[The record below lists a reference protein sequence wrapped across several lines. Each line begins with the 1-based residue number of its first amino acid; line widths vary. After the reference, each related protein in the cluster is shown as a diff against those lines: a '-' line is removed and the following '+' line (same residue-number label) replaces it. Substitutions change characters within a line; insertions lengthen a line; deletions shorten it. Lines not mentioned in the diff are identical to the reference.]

1 MNKLN
6 DYYNKLTMS
15 TSAEDMAKRVISAET
30 AEKPKL
36 MVFRKPAVIAA
47 AAAVVM
53 VGGVTAGA
61 ATGLFNFNEIFGR
74 VSVEDEAFGESLI
87 GNADNVI
94 TTTSDKDY
102 AVELKGVTGSG
113 NSILASVEISRTDGT
128 AMNASH
134 IDVGTELGMSIMRDN
149 GFMSGGSDAVV
160 TEQGTIQI
168 DIEMRADY
176 TDFINNDLSVKDKR
190 IVLNADSSFNDGGEA
205 KQLSWNLEFNYHPSE
220 ESVKTLNASA
230 LEENCDICLTDGG
243 TADCDVSGIALTSMV
258 GIIKCNV
265 DCDLNAIDMGA
276 NDVKLIKKD
285 GTEVAAV
292 ISSFAGE
299 TDEALNFVVH
309 YYTDDTYFESLAVDV
324 SEIEAISING
334 TVYELS

>member
-1 MNKLN
+1 MR
-6 DYYNKLTMS
+6 
-15 TSAEDMAKRVISAET
+15 TSAEDMANRVINADT
-30 AEKPKL
+30 AEKPKC
-36 MVFRKPAVIAA
+36 MAFRKPAVIAA
-47 AAAVVM
+47 TAAVLM
-53 VGGVTAGA
+53 VGGVSAGA

-87 GNADNVI
+87 GNAENVI

-134 IDVGTELGMSIMRDN
+134 IAVGTELGMSILRDN
-149 GFMSGGSDAVV
+149 GFMSGGTDAVV

-190 IVLNADSSFNDGGEA
+190 IVLNADSSFNDGDEA
-205 KQLSWNLEFNYHPSE
+205 KQLAWSLEFNYHPSE

-230 LEENCDICLTDGG
+230 LEENCDICLVDGS

-265 DCDLNAIDMGA
+265 DCDPGVIEMGA

-285 GTEVAAV
+285 GTEVTAV
-292 ISSFAGE
+292 ISSYAGD
-299 TDEALNFVVH
+299 TDDSMNFVMH
-309 YYTDDTYFESLAVDV
+309 YYTDDTYFNTLAVDLT
-324 SEIEAISING
+324 EIEAISING